1 MYKGDNKLIAIIICS
16 MFIIVGGLLLFKDI
30 HASRNYVKTES
41 VITLYRTVKNE
52 KKAKVT
58 YEYDGKKYEDK
69 TIDSYNGFTMKD
81 GKNYTVYINPE
92 KPDQPVT
99 VSYALDVVFVGMG
112 VFAMVV
118 AIKGKNKRIDKE
130 SMRSFMDQ

>member
-1 MYKGDNKLIAIIICS
+1 
-16 MFIIVGGLLLFKDI
+16 
-30 HASRNYVKTES
+30 
-41 VITLYRTVKNE
+41 
-52 KKAKVT
+52 
-58 YEYDGKKYEDK
+58 
-69 TIDSYNGFTMKD
+69 MKD